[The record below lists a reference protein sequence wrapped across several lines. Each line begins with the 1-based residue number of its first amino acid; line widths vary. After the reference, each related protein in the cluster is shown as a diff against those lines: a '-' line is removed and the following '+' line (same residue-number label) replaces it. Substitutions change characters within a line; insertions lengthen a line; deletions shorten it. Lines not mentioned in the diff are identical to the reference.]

1 MGRRDIEAGRSFVR
15 LYLRDDMKKQLRSTL
30 RDAGS
35 MIAKFTAVASVGFG
49 ALVVKSVQLAA
60 AAETTEVAFETMLG
74 SAVKAKKLVKELEK
88 FSAATPF
95 EPTEIKD
102 GAKQLLAFGVSQD
115 MVLDRF
121 KTLGDIAAG
130 SGARISDLVSVFG
143 KARSAGVVALGD
155 LNQLGD
161 RGIPIFETLKK
172 QLSLTGAELRKFVS
186 AGKLEFPALVEALES
201 MTREGGLFNDA
212 MVKQSATING
222 MISTLKGEFDLL
234 LTGFGKSVTESAK
247 LRDNFDAMLVTIRQI
262 DTDKLAAGVAAAAN
276 FADDVNVGLKRAEA
290 IGLQAVARQEERVIE
305 HEESQGRLGNADLAR
320 RRLRGVRLRQAK
332 LLAEIEAAERRL
344 RPRELK
350 LGETATQARE
360 REKLQRELDAL
371 PANAID
377 LNRPAKLRGFKFEDR
392 TGAGHGAMSAFA
404 RKVFDAHDGKA
415 RKASEGIGTR
425 VGPVLDPSLL
435 SRHDQTFNRVS
446 SPSQVTFSAAAAA
459 AQGFGTKK
467 SAETLLRE
475 SIDEQKKQTKLLED
489 FTSGMLHA

>member
-290 IGLQAVARQEERVIE
+290 IG
-305 HEESQGRLGNADLAR
+305 NADLAR